1 MAAGVTR
8 TEQAYQKL
16 RSDILK
22 GHIEPG
28 TQLQFARLAND
39 YGASMGVLREA
50 LTRLSAEGLVVNEA
64 QHGFRVMPV
73 TLEDLIDLTA
83 TRSTIESLVF
93 RDSIANG
100 DLEWETRIVAAF
112 HRMERTTKY
121 DPHEVALVTD
131 AWAEAHQSFHAA
143 LLSAAKSRRM
153 ASVAMSLRATA
164 EVYRRWSMPFEIVP
178 RDVPAEHQELVDL
191 ALARD
196 AEGGEAALRRH
207 LELTRDLI
215 LDGSR
220 RPSQ

>member
-1 MAAGVTR
+1 
-8 TEQAYQKL
+8 
-16 RSDILK
+16 
-22 GHIEPG
+22 
-28 TQLQFARLAND
+28 
-39 YGASMGVLREA
+39 
-50 LTRLSAEGLVVNEA
+50 
-64 QHGFRVMPV
+64 
-73 TLEDLIDLTA
+73 
-83 TRSTIESLVF
+83 
-93 RDSIANG
+93 
-100 DLEWETRIVAAF
+100 
-112 HRMERTTKY
+112 
-121 DPHEVALVTD
+121 
-131 AWAEAHQSFHAA
+131 
-143 LLSAAKSRRM
+143 M